1 MLAKVENEHG
11 DVELVLPLNTED
23 SGMSDRGARLTVIP
37 GNGGWV
43 LGRRA
48 VVLRNLAASIARG
61 Y

>member
-11 DVELVLPLNTED
+11 DVELVLPLNTD

-48 VVLRNLAASIARG
+48 VVLRNLAVSIARG